1 MSVRDVRINITLPPQ
16 FLAEVDKRAWAM
28 MVSRS
33 AYIRLALLE
42 KMGLQ
47 NMNDL
52 QSPDET
58 VKKDPD
64 QEWNDFM
71 DRLYGPDRRVT

>member
-1 MSVRDVRINITLPPQ
+1 
-16 FLAEVDKRAWAM
+16 M